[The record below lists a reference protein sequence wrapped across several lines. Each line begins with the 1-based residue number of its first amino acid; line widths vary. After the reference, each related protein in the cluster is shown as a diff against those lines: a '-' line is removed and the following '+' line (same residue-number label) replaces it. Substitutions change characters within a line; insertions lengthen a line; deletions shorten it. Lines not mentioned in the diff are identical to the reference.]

1 MKEELFNVA
10 RYISVM
16 AKQDPHLC
24 AIMDPLHCEP
34 NGNIIYNELTF
45 LELDKWIFGKVCYI

>member
-24 AIMDPLHCEP
+24 AIMDPLHREP
-34 NGNIIYNELTF
+34 NGNIIF
-45 LELDKWIFGKVCYI
+45 DISKFKI